1 MFCFLDVLYYVVKHN
16 VCQVYAS
23 EKKCIVLDGKST
35 KNRLP
40 AVLRQYLRNSSRDPA
55 RLREGKRR
63 GRIKEEKRGKRT
75 GDRRRGNF

>member
-40 AVLRQYLRNSSRDPA
+40 AVLRQYLLNSSPDPA